1 MAFIKTLG
9 NMATTLAAIVHTRLE
24 LAAAEM
30 QEESLRLLGYLA
42 LGLLALFCLGVAIV
56 LLAFFVIVLFWDS
69 YRIAAILA
77 VAAVFAAAAV
87 GIAIGVRNSFRH
99 KPKLLSFTLAEL
111 GKDVAS
117 MKTLGSAP

>member
-1 MAFIKTLG
+1 MALIKTLG
-9 NMATTLAAIVHTRLE
+9 NMAATLAAIVHTRLE

-30 QEESLRLLGYLA
+30 EEESLRLLSYLA
-42 LGLLALFCLGVAIV
+42 LGFLAIFCLSVAI
-56 LLAFFVIVLFWDS
+56 LLVAFFVIVLFWDS

-87 GIAIGVRNSFRH
+87 GIGIGVRNSFRH